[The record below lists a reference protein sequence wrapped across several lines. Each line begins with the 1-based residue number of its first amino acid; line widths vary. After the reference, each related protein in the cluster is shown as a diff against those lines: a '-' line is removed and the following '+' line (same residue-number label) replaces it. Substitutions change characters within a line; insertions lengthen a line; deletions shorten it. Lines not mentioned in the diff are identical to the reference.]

1 MGSPTETVKL
11 PRPAWV
17 DEILSAMHKMPD
29 AMRLAQIAGAER
41 QKVEQIRAS
50 RELLANELKSA
61 QSRIVELELKV
72 DELEQII
79 IKHLK
84 GNK

>member
-1 MGSPTETVKL
+1 MEPRL

-17 DEILSAMHKMPD
+17 EEILVELRRVPD
-29 AMRLAQIAGAER
+29 AVRLAQTAGAER
-41 QKVEQIRAS
+41 QKTEQIRAS
-50 RELLANELKSA
+50 RELLVSELKTA
-61 QSRIVELELKV
+61 QSRIIELELKV

-79 IKHLK
+79 IKHLR